1 MTPTHRLLLLGAVL
15 AAGACTKNP
24 EPDSSSPL
32 RPSPTSAPAGAA
44 ASSASPSEATPRRPS
59 DVAWDAPA
67 SFVKADNTSPM
78 RKATY
83 HVKAAPGDA
92 EDAELSVS
100 QAGGTVDMNIKRWA
114 GQFELTPGTGAPKS
128 EPRLVGDFK
137 VTVVEMHGTW
147 TGSGMP
153 GSPAGAPKPGYALL
167 GAIVDTATPT
177 FFKLTGPEKTVM
189 AAKTDFDKLVQSL
202 RAK

>member
-1 MTPTHRLLLLGAVL
+1 MTPTSRLLLLGAVL
-15 AAGACTKNP
+15 AIGACTKNP

-32 RPSPTSAPAGAA
+32 RSSPTSAPASTS
-44 ASSASPSEATPRRPS
+44 ASSASPSAATPRRPS
-59 DVAWDAPA
+59 DVAWDAPP
-67 SFVKADNTSPM
+67 SFVKADNPSPM

-114 GQFELTPGTGAPKS
+114 GQFEQKPGAGPKS

-147 TGSGMP
+147 SGSGMP
-153 GSPAGAPKPGYALL
+153 GTPAGPPKPGYALL
-167 GAIVDTATPT
+167 GAIVDTSTPT

-189 AAKTDFDKLVQSL
+189 AAKADFDKLVQSL